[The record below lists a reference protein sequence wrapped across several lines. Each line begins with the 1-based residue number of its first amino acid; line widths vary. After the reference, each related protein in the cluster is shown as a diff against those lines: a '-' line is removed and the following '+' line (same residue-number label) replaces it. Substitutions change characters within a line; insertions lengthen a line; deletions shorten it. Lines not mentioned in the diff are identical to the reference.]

1 MSTRKEKRE
10 SGVRTLGIPEGS
22 WDKCG
27 LQSSVGLIE
36 VGTFEKRYEAGEGV
50 AMQVSGEE
58 CPNVKALQWGRV
70 WHVRET
76 ARKPTWLKQSEHGQE

>member
-1 MSTRKEKRE
+1 M
-10 SGVRTLGIPEGS
+10 
-22 WDKCG
+22 
-27 LQSSVGLIE
+27 
-36 VGTFEKRYEAGEGV
+36 GTFEKRYEAGEGV

-76 ARKPTWLKQSEHGQE
+76 ARKPTWLSRVSMGKNKGN